1 MYVCFICRN
10 LVGEDLD
17 PLSLRE
23 LQNLEHELENSLKHI
38 RLKKNQ
44 FMNQSIAEMHKKDRA
59 MQEQN
64 KLLGKKMKEREKA
77 LADQEQGQLD
87 HQSHD
92 GSPPPIQTSLQP
104 IMHPFDVN
112 MEIINGEAD
121 TYQTNLPST
130 VLPAW
135 MLSGGS
141 N

>member
-1 MYVCFICRN
+1 
-10 LVGEDLD
+10 
-17 PLSLRE
+17 
-23 LQNLEHELENSLKHI
+23 
-38 RLKKNQ
+38 
-44 FMNQSIAEMHKKDRA
+44 
-59 MQEQN
+59 
-64 KLLGKKMKEREKA
+64 MKEREKA

-121 TYQTNLPST
+121 TYQNLPST

>member
-1 MYVCFICRN
+1 MKYVRMFHICRN

-77 LADQEQGQLD
+77 LAEEQGQLD

-92 GSPPPIQTSLQP
+92 GSPPPPIQTSLQP
-104 IMHPFDVN
+104 IIQLFDVN
-112 MEIINGEAD
+112 MYAFLIF
-121 TYQTNLPST
+121 L
-130 VLPAW
+130 
-135 MLSGGS
+135 MLFERCLLGQCIVIR
-141 N
+141 